1 MKNEF
6 YNIND
11 LIKVETE
18 TSYTD
23 YPLFEKVLD
32 VYLTFWNYITFKKGK
47 KKAYYYKLYINE
59 FKEIIGD
66 TLEEVIEE
74 VKALPY
80 CNDRFAIVNNK
91 IMLKPYVK
99 LFFSN
104 NSIAIRFFDTEE
116 DVKKYVKYII
126 ALKPSLQIE
135 LFSSVKV

>member
-1 MKNEF
+1 MRNEF

-32 VYLTFWNYITFKKGK
+32 VYLTFWNYITFKKGD

-66 TLEEVIEE
+66 SLEELIEE
-74 VKALPY
+74 VKTLPY

-135 LFSSVKV
+135 LFSSVKI

>member
-11 LIKVETE
+11 LVKIETE

-32 VYLTFWNYITFKKGK
+32 KYITFWNYITFKLGE

-66 TLEEVIEE
+66 TLEDVLEQ

-80 CNDRFAIVNNK
+80 CDDRFAIVNDK

-99 LFFSN
+99 LLFSN
-104 NSIAIRFFDTEE
+104 NSVAIRFFEKEE
-116 DVKKYVKYII
+116 YVKEYVKYII
-126 ALKPSLQIE
+126 ALKPSLRLE
-135 LFSSVKV
+135 LFSTVKI